1 MTPGAAAARA
11 ITADDARSRIP
22 PRAAS
27 SRKGQ
32 NGKVLVVG
40 GGTRYHG
47 APVISSMAALRAGC
61 DLVYTAVPP
70 HHATAARSHSPCLIV
85 IPLADQKLTRGAAR
99 KLLGAVPAGIDSA
112 AIGMG
117 LAVAEAGALELLVSS
132 LVDADVRLV
141 LDAGALSAQ
150 VLPAIAGKNCVLTP
164 HAGEYARLFGAAP
177 PDDVAGRAADV
188 EARAREHS
196 VAILLKGQTDVVSDG
211 SETLLCE
218 KRAPAMTVGGTGD
231 VLSGVAASLLARTRS
246 ALGAAA
252 AAAHVN
258 AAAGERLQ
266 ARLGS
271 HIIATDLVDELPAV
285 MAPLDTYS

>member
-1 MTPGAAAARA
+1 MARVV
-11 ITADDARSRIP
+11 TEGDARSFIP

-32 NGKVLVVG
+32 NGRVLVVG
-40 GGTRYHG
+40 GGTKYHG
-47 APVISSMAALRAGC
+47 APAIASLAALRAGC

-70 HHATAARSHSPCLIV
+70 HHATAVRSASPCLIV
-85 IPLADQKLTRGAAR
+85 IPMADQKLTRGAAR
-99 KLLGAVPAGIDSA
+99 KLLGAVPPGIDSA

-117 LAVAEAGALELLVSS
+117 MAVAEAGALELLASS
-132 LVDADVRLV
+132 LADADVRLV
-141 LDAGALSAQ
+141 LDAGALAAP
-150 VLPAIAGKNCVLTP
+150 VLPIVAGRNCVLTP

-177 PDDVAGRAADV
+177 PEGAAERAAEV
-188 EARAREHS
+188 EARAARHS
-196 VAILLKGQTDVVSDG
+196 VTILLKGPTDVISDG

-218 KRAPAMTVGGTGD
+218 KRAPCMTVGGTGD
-231 VLSGVAASLLARTRS
+231 VLAGVAASILARTRG

-271 HIIATDLVDELPAV
+271 HILATDLVDELPAV
-285 MAPLDTYS
+285 MAPLDSHA

>member
-1 MTPGAAAARA
+1 MTP
-11 ITADDARSRIP
+11 DDARSRMP
-22 PRAAS
+22 ARAAG

-40 GGTRYHG
+40 GGAWYHG
-47 APVISSMAALRAGC
+47 APALASLAALRAGC

-70 HHATAARSHSPCLIV
+70 HHATAVRSLSPCLIV

-99 KLLGAVPAGIDSA
+99 KLLGAVPPGIDSA

-141 LDAGALSAQ
+141 LDAAALAAP
-150 VLPAIAGKNCVLTP
+150 VLPVVAGKNCVLTP

-177 PDDVAGRAADV
+177 PADIAERAAEV

-196 VAILLKGQTDVVSDG
+196 VAILLKGPTDVVSDG

-218 KRAPAMTVGGTGD
+218 KHAPCMTVGGTGD
-231 VLSGVAASLLARTRS
+231 VLAGVAASLLARARG

-258 AAAGERLQ
+258 ASAGGRLQ

-271 HIIATDLVDELPAV
+271 HMIATDLLDELPAV
-285 MAPLDTYS
+285 MAPLDAPP